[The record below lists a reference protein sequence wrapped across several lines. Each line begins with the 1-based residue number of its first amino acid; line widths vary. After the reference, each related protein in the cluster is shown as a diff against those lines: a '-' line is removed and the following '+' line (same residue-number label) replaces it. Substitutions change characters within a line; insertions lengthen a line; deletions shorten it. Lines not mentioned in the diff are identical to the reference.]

1 MLPSRLDFHV
11 FILFLLK
18 KKTALVPDNADLF
31 SFLLSFLFLPARAV
45 NIYTKPHILVTFLSL
60 SHIFSPDRALSRRH
74 VEPTVECAPP
84 EKKIY
89 YTFFSGSFVCVYFL
103 NINMLMI
110 FPSSFSFF
118 YFLCGLYTS
127 RVQLHTY
134 FLFVKK
140 KIVSPSYFSLFA

>member
-1 MLPSRLDFHV
+1 M
-11 FILFLLK
+11 
-18 KKTALVPDNADLF
+18 F
-31 SFLLSFLFLPARAV
+31 SFLLSFLFLPARAI
-45 NIYTKPHILVTFLSL
+45 NIYTKPHIRDLARSL
-60 SHIFSPDRALSRRH
+60 TRTQQHIRASFHPISRRH

-84 EKKIY
+84 KKNILHI
-89 YTFFSGSFVCVYFL
+89 FQWIFRVCVFFL

-140 KIVSPSYFSLFA
+140 KNSFSLPLSLTLSLCLMSGGCLH